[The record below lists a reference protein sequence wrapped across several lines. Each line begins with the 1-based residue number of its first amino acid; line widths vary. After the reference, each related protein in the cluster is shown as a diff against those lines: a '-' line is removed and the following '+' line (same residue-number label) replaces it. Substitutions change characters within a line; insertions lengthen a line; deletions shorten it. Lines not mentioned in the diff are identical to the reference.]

1 MPCNLMLHCGAHA
14 VERKEVWA
22 TPTPAGTSTWQPIPH
37 AQLLTQVESVLPRYG
52 LSVINEA
59 HALTHDSNRY
69 FGLMEIRNGCSHP
82 DYTWVL
88 GLRNSND
95 QRFPAGFVVGNQ
107 VFVCD
112 NLAFMGEIIVSRKH
126 TRFILR
132 DLPDLIDQAVG
143 QLASKWHEQDERIS
157 RYKNH
162 RITNPA
168 AHDITVRAMDAGIIG
183 TTRIPDVLDEWRKPS
198 HDAFRPRTLWSL
210 FNAFTEVLKGRLQD
224 LPSRTQRLYTLCDER
239 CGLN

>member
-1 MPCNLMLHCGAHA
+1 MSCNLMLHCGAHA

-22 TPTPAGTSTWQPIPH
+22 TPTPAGTATWQPIPH

-59 HALTHDSNRY
+59 HALTHDNNRY

-95 QRFPAGFVVGNQ
+95 QQFPAGFVVGNQ

-112 NLAFMGEIIVSRKH
+112 NLAFMGEIVVSRKH

-143 QLASKWHEQDERIS
+143 QLASKWHEQDERIT
-157 RYKNH
+157 RYKDH
-162 RITNPA
+162 RIKDAT
-168 AHDITVRAMDAGIIG
+168 AHDLTVRALDAGIISA
-183 TTRIPDVLDEWRKPS
+183 TRIPDVLNEWRKPS
-198 HDAFRPRTLWSL
+198 HDEFRPRTVWSL
-210 FNAFTEVLKGRLQD
+210 FNAFTEARLAVQNTATVQ
-224 LPSRTQRLYTLCDER
+224 PVRRSCESK
-239 CGLN
+239 LNHC